1 MAHADWIIH
10 LRPGAGHDGWCVVF
24 VGTPSE
30 LAAAKSTLRGEH
42 FAAFVASRQKAT
54 SGSSSRQKV
63 TA

>member
-1 MAHADWIIH
+1 MAHADWIID
-10 LRPGAGHDGWCVVF
+10 LGPGTGHDGWCVVF

-30 LAAAKSTLRGEH
+30 LVAEKSTLTGEH

-54 SGSSSRQKV
+54 SGSRSRQKV